1 MASAPRL
8 ELDAS
13 IAWKGWARPGRTL
26 EVDLQLK
33 AQSPQQAGV
42 ELRSGPATAR
52 TRVTLA
58 TGQSQRLQLPLPAS
72 DKVLVE
78 VTPDQGPPTRLVLS
92 PTLSESPLLGLA
104 LADGRSFSLPGF
116 KTVDLSAADLPR
128 RAAAHGAIDALV
140 IDAATLA
147 RLAPAQLTALL
158 GHAAACGRIVV
169 LQAQSRLRESLAAA
183 GRCREPSFMLA
194 DTLAD
199 AEQAL
204 RGSLAQPAQPPP
216 ADGSVGDLLPPDP
229 ALWRLLAALLAVYMA
244 LMLLA
249 ATITR
254 RWPVFLLLPLSATA
268 GLWLALPAFG
278 PPARLVVWS
287 EAESGSPTARYL
299 ARQTVQG
306 SARQALR
313 IQIPPLLGAAVRSCD
328 GVRPLALEYDASGQ
342 TATAAQVSTRLFGRS
357 ALCFDGSFPVTRSLA
372 TSDAGG
378 AAPQLHN
385 PGPAAWPAGR
395 LMAQGQVQVLAPV
408 AAAGTTPVSATA
420 GRAATDAV
428 ERLAQARTG
437 LARWGALWPLDLD
450 TVGALPAGARGW
462 LLMTV
467 VEP

>member
-1 MASAPRL
+1 MASVPRL
-8 ELDAS
+8 ELEAS
-13 IAWKGWARPGRTL
+13 IAWKGWTRPGRTL

-33 AQSPQQAGV
+33 AQSPQQAGI

-58 TGQSQRLQLPLPAS
+58 GGQSQRLQLPLPAS
-72 DKVLVE
+72 EQVLVE
-78 VTPDQGPPTRLVLS
+78 VTPDQGPPVRQVLS
-92 PTLSESPLLGLA
+92 ANLSESPLLGLA
-104 LADGRSFSLPGF
+104 LADGRSFGLPGF
-116 KTVDLSAADLPR
+116 KSVELSAADLPR
-128 RAAAHGAIDALV
+128 RAVAHDAIDALV

-169 LQAQSRLRESLAAA
+169 LQAESRLRESLAAA

-204 RGSLAQPAQPPP
+204 RRSLAQPALRPPT
-216 ADGSVGDLLPPDP
+216 DGSVGDLLPPDP
-229 ALWRLLAALLAVYMA
+229 RLWRLLAALVAVYVA

-254 RWPVFLLLPLSATA
+254 RWPVFLLLPLTATA
-268 GLWLALPAFG
+268 GLWLGLPALG

-287 EAESGSPTARYL
+287 EAEAGSPTARYL

-306 SARQALR
+306 SARQPLH
-313 IQIPPLLGAAVRSCD
+313 IQIPPLLGAAARSCD
-328 GVRPLALEYDASGQ
+328 GVRPLVLEYDASGQ
-342 TATAAQVSTRLFGRS
+342 TAQAAQVSTRLFSRS

-372 TSDAGG
+372 VSDAGG
-378 AAPQLHN
+378 AAPRLHN

-395 LMAQGQVQVLAPV
+395 LIAQGQVQALAPM
-408 AAAGTTPVSATA
+408 AAAGATPVSATA

-437 LARWGALWPLDLD
+437 VARWAALWPLDLD

-467 VEP
+467 AAP